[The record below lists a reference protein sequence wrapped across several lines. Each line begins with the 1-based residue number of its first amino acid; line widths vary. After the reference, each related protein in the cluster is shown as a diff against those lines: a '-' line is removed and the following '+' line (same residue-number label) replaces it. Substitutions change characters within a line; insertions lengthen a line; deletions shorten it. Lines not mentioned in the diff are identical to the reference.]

1 MLAAFRQMSDTKRNY
16 YIAFVGLYSG
26 IPYSAWGEGKRGR
39 ESGILRDLNFYTR
52 EKEKDCA
59 REYRV

>member
-1 MLAAFRQMSDTKRNY
+1 MSDTKRNY